1 MNYRVAG
8 DFQQGWRV
16 MRNDVKVAYFRSL
29 DDATEY
35 ARWKSLMGSCPPPL
49 PLANVNP
56 VDYIAGRHP
65 STEVEDDYIDSPVQ
79 DSSRPP
85 AILPPAGWQ
94 NQPIPQQQQEPKP
107 IKFREF
113 L

>member
-1 MNYRVAG
+1 MKYYAKLMPSFMPLDFEWWSVYVEGDDRHVAC
-8 DFQQGWRV
+8 
-16 MRNDVKVAYFRSL
+16 FRSQ
-29 DDATEY
+29 AAAEEY
-35 ARWKSLMGSCPPPL
+35 AAWKNGP
-49 PLANVNP
+49 
-56 VDYIAGRHP
+56 GRHP

-94 NQPIPQQQQEPKP
+94 NQPIPQQQEPKA